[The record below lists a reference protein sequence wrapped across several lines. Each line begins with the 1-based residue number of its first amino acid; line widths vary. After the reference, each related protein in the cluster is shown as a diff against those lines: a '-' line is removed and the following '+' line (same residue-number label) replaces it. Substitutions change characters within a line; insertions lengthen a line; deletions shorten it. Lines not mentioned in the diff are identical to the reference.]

1 MASFTIRELTRE
13 FDVTARTIRHYE
25 ELGLLRPERRGQAR
39 IYSPADR
46 IRLKLILRGRRLGL
60 SLEESRTIIDMYD
73 PAHGNR
79 TQLERLLARLREQR
93 DALLARRRDLD
104 AMLAEL
110 EEAESGCIAALGRES
125 TAARAATGARRR
137 ARQ

>member
-13 FDVTARTIRHYE
+13 FGVTARTIRHYE

-39 IYSPADR
+39 VYAPADR
-46 IRLKLILRGRRLGL
+46 IRLKLIPRGRRLGL
-60 SLEESRTIIDMYD
+60 SLEESRAIVAMYD

-79 TQLERLLARLREQR
+79 AQLERLLARLREQR
-93 DALLARRRDLD
+93 EALLARKRDLD

-110 EEAESGCIAALGRES
+110 EEAEAGCVAALGRES
-125 TAARAATGARRR
+125 PAAGAAAGGRRR
-137 ARQ
+137 TTR